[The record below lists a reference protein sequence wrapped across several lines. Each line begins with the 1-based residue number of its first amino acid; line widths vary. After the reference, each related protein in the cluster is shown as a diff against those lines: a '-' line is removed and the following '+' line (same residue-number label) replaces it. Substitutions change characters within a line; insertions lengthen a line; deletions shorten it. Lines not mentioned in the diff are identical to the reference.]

1 MAEGKFKDRFRGLAA
16 AETPEVDPDRAFAAR
31 AADGLIRAAS
41 NKVSDVVSELELV
54 DAPWILQPSVDSM
67 RSRLVQGTVR
77 DESASLAN
85 RVQHVAKER
94 GMEVSFED
102 AHDAVVYVHSSRYL
116 AEVGKNSSDLD
127 LGSARSQAVVRDLP
141 PAVDNRVNRD
151 FDVAD
156 DSSES
161 GADRSHARASGA
173 YTDAPR
179 EPAES
184 GAEPVGEQAPTVAKD
199 RLNTVAVDDGVR
211 IDPLAAAAA
220 PAKNQSKRRSE
231 LTAPKPDQ
239 RVHDL
244 AAWLTQTAERRN
256 SGQKVTAAKPIKEVL
271 GHFKSAPIDQTRIQV
286 LAAAAAA
293 RHLEGEQ
300 STNAQRLNQLVQ
312 DNDARL
318 NAIRDHERR
327 SAALEHK
334 ANGSSREEIDA
345 WDQERIQRDA
355 STDRQVF
362 NAAAAVAAGYVAARG
377 LPAYDQLAQL
387 SDSQLGPL
395 PEAPTPETDPQ
406 TPTQGGPSNTENVKG
421 VLDSVG
427 GGLAQAVGP
436 VAGDDEVAANLSPIN
451 LTQAAEEL
459 AQLAASIAPA
469 MKAAMGSQP
478 RSIKELLNIEQTP
491 DEENEVAFEQDPAR
505 RRESERESEYA
516 L

>member
-1 MAEGKFKDRFRGLAA
+1 M
-16 AETPEVDPDRAFAAR
+16 
-31 AADGLIRAAS
+31 
-41 NKVSDVVSELELV
+41 
-54 DAPWILQPSVDSM
+54 QPSVDSM

-161 GADRSHARASGA
+161 GADRSHARASGS

-231 LTAPKPDQ
+231 PTAPKPD
-239 RVHDL
+239 H
-244 AAWLTQTAERRN
+244 
-256 SGQKVTAAKPIKEVL
+256 
-271 GHFKSAPIDQTRIQV
+271 
-286 LAAAAAA
+286 
-293 RHLEGEQ
+293 
-300 STNAQRLNQLVQ
+300 
-312 DNDARL
+312 
-318 NAIRDHERR
+318 
-327 SAALEHK
+327 
-334 ANGSSREEIDA
+334 
-345 WDQERIQRDA
+345 A
-355 STDRQVF
+355 ST
-362 NAAAAVAAGYVAARG
+362 
-377 LPAYDQLAQL
+377 
-387 SDSQLGPL
+387 
-395 PEAPTPETDPQ
+395 
-406 TPTQGGPSNTENVKG
+406 
-421 VLDSVG
+421 
-427 GGLAQAVGP
+427 
-436 VAGDDEVAANLSPIN
+436 I
-451 LTQAAEEL
+451 
-459 AQLAASIAPA
+459 
-469 MKAAMGSQP
+469 
-478 RSIKELLNIEQTP
+478 
-491 DEENEVAFEQDPAR
+491 
-505 RRESERESEYA
+505 
-516 L
+516 